1 MKDDKMRDDAPRSG
15 RAQAVKAAIADDVTG
30 FVLLCV
36 DAVFSLVLLASG
48 FNFLALPALVLAL
61 VDALAMFVR
70 ALKGRDIG
78 VFCLRRSL
86 LSMQAYFCT
95 FSSGARTASADG
107 CGGTSCCAF
116 FRLR

>member
-1 MKDDKMRDDAPRSG
+1 MKDDEMRDDAPRSG

-30 FVLLCV
+30 FVLLCA

-78 VFCLRRSL
+78 VFLF
-86 LSMQAYFCT
+86 A
-95 FSSGARTASADG
+95 
-107 CGGTSCCAF
+107 AF
-116 FRLR
+116 FAVYASIFLYLIQL